1 MAGPWGLLQTP
12 VAENGTPGSTVSA
25 DLRAPECRSVQLGP
39 PASGGMGQNH
49 PGQSSLVAAP
59 DAGQIPDA
67 ETALANAAAG
77 AVAAGQWGL
86 AKAFVALLEE
96 RQRARQAADGVIDLE
111 SRRAKA
117 TR

>member
-1 MAGPWGLLQTP
+1 MGHASPDQGTLVAP
-12 VAENGTPGSTVSA
+12 VA
-25 DLRAPECRSVQLGP
+25 
-39 PASGGMGQNH
+39 
-49 PGQSSLVAAP
+49 
-59 DAGQIPDA
+59 AGQIPDA

-96 RQRARQAADGVIDLE
+96 RQRARQAGEGVIDLE
-111 SRRAKA
+111 SRRKG